1 MDPLPDQFLFVNKSA
16 RSRSLSH
23 SNPEERFFIHSH
35 VHGKFHKNK
44 GQTRQRSLLPGSRSK
59 SNCPNSQSTFETS
72 RTTNCSE
79 RSDGSTAAKPVS
91 RQRHP
96 KGAIPDIQENPYSG
110 LGSSTPHNIIDAIAI
125 DPFYCTSTHLDA
137 KDQRLLH
144 YPFTS
149 FIEATFNA
157 ESLSGTTPS
166 TTFRHREAI
175 IERLRHCVVDRLTM
189 YSTLAYCASCMRW
202 ALREEERERPPEL
215 YVLKAIEA
223 LKSRLERAEVV
234 DTWLILS
241 IYALAVS
248 EMWAENYEAATAHL
262 KMTRHLVTQLGGL
275 TKLDPYLMESILLCD
290 KYVAIGKFEAP
301 IFPLD
306 WDPGSLPAQKMLKIQ
321 VEVEPL
327 LSELTQG
334 FFDLDKHI
342 LGTEMLQLIDNIR
355 VCAQVSQQMG
365 TQEMTDPS
373 DQHWLFLRHQAIFCR
388 LLSLPTS
395 SKTQECCRVALIMWL
410 LKITV
415 YFGAQRWSKRLLPA
429 LKTAILQLDKA
440 GEWCPSALI
449 FWMTSLGAMTAE
461 YTDER
466 DWFLKR
472 TTKAG
477 RSLGTEPDKEPF
489 RRVLKKF
496 LFLKSED
503 GLQFF
508 RMVRA
513 ARQLSDEAWW
523 PFGNESMACKRDRQT
538 L

>member
-513 ARQLSDEAWW
+513 ARQLSDEA
-523 PFGNESMACKRDRQT
+523 
-538 L
+538 